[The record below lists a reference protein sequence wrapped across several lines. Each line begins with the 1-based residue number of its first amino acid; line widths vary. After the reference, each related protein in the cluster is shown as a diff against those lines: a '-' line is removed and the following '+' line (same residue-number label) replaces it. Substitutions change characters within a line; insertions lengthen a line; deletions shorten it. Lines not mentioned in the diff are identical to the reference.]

1 MLTASDDDAIL
12 CAGLAGLVIRRAKLT
27 RRMTLDKID
36 RAAQLEV
43 VFDYRNWIRDA
54 RRVFLFAFAI
64 RESKRQLEFIWHPSV
79 AGIGVTAKPFA
90 QVRANR
96 VDAVFPNLRNGGEQI
111 VLRLGCDSMKHVV
124 RGFDGPL
131 DVAMGDGQL
140 TRFSQQGQHL
150 VLDLVKERTARERI
164 DDFERGRFFAWLKPV
179 YRLKKKPIRTRREIL
194 QRGRR
199 KRSRC

>member
-1 MLTASDDDAIL
+1 
-12 CAGLAGLVIRRAKLT
+12 
-27 RRMTLDKID
+27 MTLDKID

-96 VDAVFPNLRNGGEQI
+96 VDAVFPNLRNRGEQI